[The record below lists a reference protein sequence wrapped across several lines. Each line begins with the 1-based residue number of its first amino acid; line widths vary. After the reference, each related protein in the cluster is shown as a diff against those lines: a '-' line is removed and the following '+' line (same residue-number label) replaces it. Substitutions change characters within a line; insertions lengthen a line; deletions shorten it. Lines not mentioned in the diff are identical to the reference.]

1 MNERSSKMS
10 RGGAGEFFSGKMD
23 RYGQSIRRFES
34 LVYYSCIPR
43 FSQKH
48 VDGDYELLSVKT
60 TLQAT
65 DDLVVGIFDSSSLGR
80 AFAWL
85 VTIDPKNF
93 FLTSR

>member
-1 MNERSSKMS
+1 MS

-23 RYGQSIRRFES
+23 RNGQSIRRFES
-34 LVYYSCIPR
+34 LVYYSC
-43 FSQKH
+43 KH

-65 DDLVVGIFDSSSLGR
+65 DDLAVGIFDSSSLGR